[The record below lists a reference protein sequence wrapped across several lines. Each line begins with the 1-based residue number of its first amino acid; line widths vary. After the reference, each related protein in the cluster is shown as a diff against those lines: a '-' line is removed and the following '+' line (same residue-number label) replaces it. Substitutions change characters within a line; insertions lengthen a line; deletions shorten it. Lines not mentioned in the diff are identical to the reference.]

1 MLKSYKWSQQDVS
14 TQTTTATAG
23 VGRKKDIVEASGRD
37 TWRQPVKR
45 AANVKVRVTSVF
57 DSPQLSVSFN
67 VQDGGRALVLKK
79 VSSFELPLQ
88 ASYFM
93 SPLSWKKQSQSNDC
107 QWLHG
112 PKYHCPSQWRAV
124 FWSEKDLTDRYH
136 SDRTSFLNTLVEGR
150 AAYFAYFIIFL
161 IRLQVPDRALTS
173 TEAATPGQDQVTATI
188 DGTQYSWPSIAK
200 KPVTNVNNS
209 HSRSSTEV
217 KGFSTEDGYR
227 REDSNLSDQ
236 YTEYRSLEVQL
247 L

>member
-1 MLKSYKWSQQDVS
+1 M
-14 TQTTTATAG
+14 
-23 VGRKKDIVEASGRD
+23 
-37 TWRQPVKR
+37 
-45 AANVKVRVTSVF
+45 
-57 DSPQLSVSFN
+57 
-67 VQDGGRALVLKK
+67 
-79 VSSFELPLQ
+79 
-88 ASYFM
+88 
-93 SPLSWKKQSQSNDC
+93 
-107 QWLHG
+107 
-112 PKYHCPSQWRAV
+112 
-124 FWSEKDLTDRYH
+124 
-136 SDRTSFLNTLVEGR
+136 RTSFLKTLVKGR